1 LMTPAPDRDHRSL
14 AATLL
19 PHLKTACEDR
29 LRDVVWFKA
38 DWQRG
43 GAATGRALWHVEGRE
58 PAQVIL
64 KIPVGPRELTWLH
77 RLQPEPA
84 DFDNPVVPR
93 VHASGTTLGGYDLAW
108 VVMERVQH
116 GPLGMRWHKDH
127 VNRIAEAAALF
138 WATADKY
145 VVEEEKARYED
156 WPGMVDEAR
165 RSVRRNEPRNS
176 SDWLR
181 LLKVL
186 SGGIDGL
193 VERWR
198 CRDTD
203 HWIHGDLH
211 FANALSRTGLQQG
224 PVTLIDLA
232 EVRPG
237 HWLEDAVYLERQLWA
252 IPDRLVSSKPVK
264 AMARARR
271 NAGMPVVE
279 HWDELADIRRALM
292 AGTAP
297 NFMRSEGH
305 PRFFEACLVQLE
317 RSLKALQLLR

>member
-1 LMTPAPDRDHRSL
+1 MAPAPDRDHRSL
-14 AATLL
+14 ATTLL
-19 PHLKTACEDR
+19 PHLKNACEDR

-43 GAATGRALWHVEGRE
+43 GAATGRALWHVDGRD
-58 PAQVIL
+58 PVQVII

-108 VVMERVQH
+108 VVMERVKH

-127 VNRIAEAAALF
+127 VNRIAEAAVLF
-138 WATADKY
+138 WTTADRY
-145 VVEEEKARYED
+145 VVDEETARYED
-156 WPGMVDEAR
+156 WPEMVDEAR
-165 RSVRRNEPRNS
+165 RSVRRNEPKDS
-176 SDWLR
+176 SEWLH

-186 SGGIDGL
+186 SGGIDDL

-198 CRDTD
+198 GRDTD

-271 NAGMPVVE
+271 NAGMPVVD
-279 HWDELADIRRALM
+279 HWDELANIRRTLM

-297 NFMRSEGH
+297 TFMRSEGH
-305 PRFFEACLVQLE
+305 PRFFESCLVQLE
-317 RSLKALQLLR
+317 RSLKALRLLR